1 MEIKTFS
8 NMTTLK
14 GYIDSYAVQTYF
26 TRSEVVDSTLKC
38 YVGENVAVEIT
49 STTFK
54 TYYHSGTANFTV
66 NYDRGFNS
74 ICITDNAIVLR
85 NSSYAPSLV
94 ICKNDSD
101 DTVVLY
107 FANGNN
113 TLDSQVPIS
122 PSSVTVEPNRLFV
135 FTCWGSSLVKY
146 TVVRRGDEY
155 TELYCDS
162 IFNADGVVKNVWLS
176 FFTPFPS
183 HKTPFRY
190 TINSV
195 GYVGTG
201 YNDFVIKS
209 T

>member
-1 MEIKTFS
+1 MEIKSFG

-14 GYIDSYAVQTYF
+14 GYIDDCAVPTYF

-49 STTFK
+49 SATFK
-54 TYYHSGTANFTV
+54 TYYNSGTSSCTV
-66 NYDRGFNS
+66 TYSSFNS

-85 NSSYAPSLV
+85 STNYAPSLV

-107 FANGNN
+107 FASFNN
-113 TLDSQVPIS
+113 ALVNQ
-122 PSSVTVEPNRLFV
+122 SSVSSFNSNITIYRLFV
-135 FTCWGSSLVKY
+135 ITCLRSMLIKG
-146 TVVRRGDEY
+146 TVVQRGDAY

-176 FFTPFPS
+176 FYTPFPS
-183 HKTPFRY
+183 QNTPFRY
-190 TINSV
+190 TINTV

-201 YNDFVIKS
+201 CNDFVIKS
-209 T
+209 N

>member
-1 MEIKTFS
+1 MEIKSFG

-14 GYIDSYAVQTYF
+14 GYIDSYAVPTYF

-54 TYYHSGTANFTV
+54 TYHNSGTSSHTV
-66 NYDRGFNS
+66 TYTSGFNS
-74 ICITDNAIVLR
+74 ICISDNAIVLR
-85 NSSYAPSLV
+85 NTNDAPSVV

-101 DTVVLY
+101 DTVIVF
-107 FANGNN
+107 FATDDDRLINQS
-113 TLDSQVPIS
+113 TV
-122 PSSVTVEPNRLFV
+122 SSFSSSITIYRLVVITCMKSMIVKGTVARR
-135 FTCWGSSLVKY
+135 SDAY
-146 TVVRRGDEY
+146 T
-155 TELYCDS
+155 TLYCDS

-183 HKTPFRY
+183 QITPFRY

-201 YNDFVIKS
+201 CNDFVIKS
-209 T
+209 N